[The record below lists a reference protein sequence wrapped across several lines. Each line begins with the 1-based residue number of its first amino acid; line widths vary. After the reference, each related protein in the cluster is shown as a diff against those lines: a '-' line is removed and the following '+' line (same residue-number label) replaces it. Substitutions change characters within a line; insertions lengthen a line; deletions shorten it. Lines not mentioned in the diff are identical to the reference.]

1 MKWRSLVQISPSHSP
16 WGQNSINKKKKV
28 PKFGLFKSSQTLV
41 GNPLVSGLVLVFVSV
56 SVSIS
61 ITGLYAVLG
70 LHGGEGFYLFI
81 YFFGGGGGGVGCY
94 WVKVFLIYIGVL
106 LG

>member
-1 MKWRSLVQISPSHSP
+1 M
-16 WGQNSINKKKKV
+16 
-28 PKFGLFKSSQTLV
+28 
-41 GNPLVSGLVLVFVSV
+41 FVSV

-81 YFFGGGGGGVGCY
+81 YFFGGGGGG
-94 WVKVFLIYIGVL
+94 GVL